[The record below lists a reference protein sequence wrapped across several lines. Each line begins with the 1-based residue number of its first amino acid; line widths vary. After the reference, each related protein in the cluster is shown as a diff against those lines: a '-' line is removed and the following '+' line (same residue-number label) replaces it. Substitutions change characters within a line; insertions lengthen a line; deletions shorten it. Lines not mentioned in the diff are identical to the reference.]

1 MALTDEGFWK
11 LSEKPCVAF
20 GYAIVFDEKG
30 AVIYDGP
37 LAGMSAKI
45 SDPAVIKG
53 IEDVWLNPKDVRLF
67 VGWAAA
73 KGYLP
78 EKIQ

>member
-1 MALTDEGFWK
+1 
-11 LSEKPCVAF
+11 
-20 GYAIVFDEKG
+20 
-30 AVIYDGP
+30 
-37 LAGMSAKI
+37 MSAKI

-53 IEDVWLNPKDVRLF
+53 IGDVWLNPQDARLF